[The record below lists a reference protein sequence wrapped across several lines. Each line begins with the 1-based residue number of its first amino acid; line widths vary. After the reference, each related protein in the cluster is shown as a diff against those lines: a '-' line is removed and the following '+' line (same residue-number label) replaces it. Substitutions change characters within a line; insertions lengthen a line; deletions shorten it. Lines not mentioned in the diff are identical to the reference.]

1 MVLKSFAK
9 INLSLLVN
17 RKLPNGMHDIQ
28 SAYCLINIFDL
39 INIKKIKNSKKDKVS
54 ITGSNS
60 KFVSPSQNSVGKILI
75 LMRKFKLISS
85 YYDVKIYKRI
95 PVFAGL
101 GGGTSNAASVLKFFI
116 KNKIKDKLLN
126 KIIKHLGSDLRL
138 FFKYKK
144 IYQKNLLV
152 TKNFKSNHT
161 FYFVLIYPFLKSSTK
176 QIYLKL
182 KKFDVIKNKTFYSK
196 KSAKKLIGTLR
207 QEKNS
212 LEKIVISKF
221 PVVKKILYE
230 LELIKNCQI
239 SRVTGSGSACF
250 GLFLNKKDA
259 TSALRQIKRKFPK
272 FWCVLCKTI

>member
-116 KNKIKDKLLN
+116 KNKIEDKLLN

-138 FFKYKK
+138 FFQNQGYLQNLNKLDKFKRKYNLHFLVIHTKIKCSTKK
-144 IYQKNLLV
+144 IYSGV
-152 TKNFKSNHT
+152 KNFSEKEKLFQNKIKSKRKFIAH
-161 FYFVLIYPFLKSSTK
+161 LINSRNDLQSVVEKKYPIIQKLLSDIIKFKGC
-176 QIYLKL
+176 YL
-182 KKFDVIKNKTFYSK
+182 
-196 KSAKKLIGTLR
+196 
-207 QEKNS
+207 
-212 LEKIVISKF
+212 
-221 PVVKKILYE
+221 
-230 LELIKNCQI
+230 
-239 SRVTGSGSACF
+239 SRMTGSGSSCY
-250 GLFLNKKDA
+250 GLFANEKCSKAALKK
-259 TSALRQIKRKFPK
+259 LREKYPK
-272 FWCVLCKTI
+272 FSFSIAKTI

>member
-60 KFVSPSQNSVGKILI
+60 KFVSPTQNSVSKILI

-138 FFKYKK
+138 FFQNQGYLQNLNKLDKFKTKYNLHFLVIHTKIKCSTKK
-144 IYQKNLLV
+144 IYSGV
-152 TKNFKSNHT
+152 KNFSEKEKLFQNKIKSKRKFIAH
-161 FYFVLIYPFLKSSTK
+161 LINSRNDLQSVVEKKYPIIQKLLSDIIKSK
-176 QIYLKL
+176 GCYL
-182 KKFDVIKNKTFYSK
+182 
-196 KSAKKLIGTLR
+196 
-207 QEKNS
+207 
-212 LEKIVISKF
+212 
-221 PVVKKILYE
+221 
-230 LELIKNCQI
+230 
-239 SRVTGSGSACF
+239 SRMTGSGSSCY
-250 GLFLNKKDA
+250 GLFENEKCSKAALKK
-259 TSALRQIKRKFPK
+259 LRKKYPK
-272 FWCVLCKTI
+272 FSFSIAKTI